1 MQLTVTDSEGRNKT
15 FNTSA
20 TVAALKGIPDK
31 TPERNNLQRSSRE
44 YMAKHAEE
52 KADLLNK
59 LHGFRLKEQQAAGVD
74 ILTRAL
80 NKTVLA
86 VRPSN
91 RCSRQLKAE

>member
-31 TPERNNLQRSSRE
+31 TLRETTFNALQE

-52 KADLLNK
+52 KS
-59 LHGFRLKEQQAAGVD
+59 
-74 ILTRAL
+74 
-80 NKTVLA
+80 
-86 VRPSN
+86 RPT
-91 RCSRQLKAE
+91 Q